1 MQTELNKP
9 IDPRFTHALGQ
20 VLDRLSSETD
30 PRRIEQELAC
40 IGANALARLAA
51 RIGRNELA
59 GKVALLAC
67 ELMKT
72 YDFDLVEWLP
82 SRRAGR
88 VTEEDVRC
96 MEDWANEV
104 EWYVVKETEWGPDRW
119 ELWTPGMSCRVTE

>member
-20 VLDRLSSETD
+20 TIDRLSSETD

-40 IGANALARLAA
+40 IGANSLSRLAV

-59 GKVALLAC
+59 GRVALLAC

-72 YDFDLVEWLP
+72 YDFDLVELSDP
-82 SRRAGR
+82 NQPQA
-88 VTEEDVRC
+88 
-96 MEDWANEV
+96 
-104 EWYVVKETEWGPDRW
+104 
-119 ELWTPGMSCRVTE
+119 